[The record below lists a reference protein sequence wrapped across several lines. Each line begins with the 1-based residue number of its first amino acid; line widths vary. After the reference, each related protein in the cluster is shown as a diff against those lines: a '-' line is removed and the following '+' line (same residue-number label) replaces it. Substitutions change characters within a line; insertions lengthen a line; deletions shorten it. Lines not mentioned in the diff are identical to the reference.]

1 MATGQNTTTYRH
13 SDQMLT
19 LRQLCDELSI
29 SPATGRNW
37 LKSGRLTATS
47 HDNNKPL
54 FSSEYLKQIKSSIRR
69 RDNKLLKSR
78 RNKTGISGHRYYD
91 SYLLP
96 DSPNIPV
103 VKELVKR
110 VEETGYP
117 TGHSSICL
125 LLRICACELYHQAGI
140 TPNPLLLEEL
150 NVSSQGLLTET
161 SDRNIPDLSSL
172 PYSYIPGED
181 LLGLIYL
188 SLRSMQK
195 RKTSG
200 AYYTPVTVV
209 RHLLAQL
216 PSPTKQDTILD
227 PCCGTGNFLLQL
239 PSQWDLEQIYAW
251 DIDPLS
257 IVIARINLS
266 LKYPDCPAE
275 TLLCHIRCCNYLS
288 GRKAGSDMA
297 AHLDTATHSGITAR
311 LNAATHS
318 EAHSFAGKFT
328 YIIGNPPWGYN
339 YSEREKASLRK
350 RFVSAGRHPESYD
363 LFLEKS
369 LSLLAKDGI
378 VSFVLPEAILTVQ
391 SHKAIRQ
398 MICDSCHIDSLSY
411 LGNIFDDIMCPSIVL
426 QLRKTNVPGS
436 ALGTQIHDLRPGTDN
451 TTFTIEQER
460 PVTGDNLNLCMTDEE
475 YAILHKLE
483 HCPQATNLKGHADFA
498 LGIVT
503 GDNSRFL
510 QAYEERVDDA
520 TTSDVPFDKSF
531 GEGILAGADLQPYR
545 IATPSYIVDF
555 QPEQFQQCAPVEYYH
570 APEKLLY
577 RFIGRKLIFAYDDRQ
592 RLSLNSCN
600 VVIPRIEGLHMKYI
614 LAILNSRVV
623 QFYAQKK
630 WDSLKV
636 LRSHLEQIPIPTIPA
651 SQQVSY
657 IQAAEALMEPTT
669 HWQTT
674 YDRLDRQIAD
684 LYHLTEAEYDVIKRV
699 VT

>member
-1 MATGQNTTTYRH
+1 MKHTRNHMTAGQNTTTYMHPDR
-13 SDQMLT
+13 MLT

-47 HDNNKPL
+47 HDSNKPL
-54 FSSEYLKQIKSSIRR
+54 FSPEYLKQIKASIRR

-78 RNKTGISGHRYYD
+78 RNKTGISGYRYYD

-96 DSPNIPV
+96 DSPNIPF
-103 VKELVKR
+103 VKELVKQ

-117 TGHSSICL
+117 TDHGSICL
-125 LLRICACELYHQAGI
+125 LLKICAMELYRQAGI

-150 NVSSQGLLTET
+150 DVSSQDLLTAT
-161 SDRNIPDLSSL
+161 YDRNIPDLLSL
-172 PYSYIPGED
+172 PYSFIPGED

-188 SLRSMQK
+188 SLRSMRK

-209 RHLLAQL
+209 QHLLAQL

-266 LKYPDCPAE
+266 LKYPDCPVE
-275 TLLCHIRCCNYLS
+275 TLLSHIRCCNYLS
-288 GRKAGSDMA
+288 GGKAISGMA
-297 AHLDTATHSGITAR
+297 PH
-311 LNAATHS
+311 
-318 EAHSFAGKFT
+318 AGGHTSAKEFT

-339 YSEREKASLRK
+339 YSEREKVSLRK
-350 RFVSAGRHPESYD
+350 RFVSAGKHPESYD
-363 LFLEKS
+363 LFIEKS

-426 QLRKTNVPGS
+426 QLRKSDNSVT
-436 ALGTQIHDLRPGTDN
+436 ALGTQIHDLRPGVDKTS
-451 TTFTIEQER
+451 FTIRQNR

-475 YAILHKLE
+475 HAILRKLE
-483 HCPQATNLKGHADFA
+483 HCPQATTLKGHADFA

-510 QAYEERVDDA
+510 QPYEETVDTTPSDA
-520 TTSDVPFDKSF
+520 PFAKAL

-545 IATPSYIVDF
+545 IATPSYVVDF
-555 QPEQFQQCAPVEYYH
+555 QPEQFQQCAPVEYYR

-577 RFIGRKLIFAYDDRQ
+577 RFIGRKFIFAYDDRE

-600 VVIPRIEGLHMKYI
+600 IVIPRIEGLNMKYI

-623 QFYAQKK
+623 QFYAQKQ

-636 LRSHLEQIPIPTIPA
+636 LRSHLEQIPIPVIPA

-657 IQAAEALMEPTT
+657 IQAAEALMEPTP
-669 HWQTT
+669 HWQTL

-684 LYHLTEAEYDVIKRV
+684 LYHLTEEEYEVIKRI